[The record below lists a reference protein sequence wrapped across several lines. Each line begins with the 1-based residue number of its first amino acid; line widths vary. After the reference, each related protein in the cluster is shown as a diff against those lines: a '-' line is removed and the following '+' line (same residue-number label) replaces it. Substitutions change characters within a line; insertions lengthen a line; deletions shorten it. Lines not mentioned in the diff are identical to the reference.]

1 MSTADVVKQHGDFF
15 PSFFHCQTI
24 SYIIISMHP
33 LSTFPALLSW
43 GLVAP
48 LLLRLGVGV
57 LRLFAGVERY
67 KKEYSWLSIFYV
79 GSSLLLILGL
89 YTQIASIVAILL
101 IKFDFYME
109 RKAGRLS
116 PEKNALTVLMVIIL
130 ISLLFTGPGF
140 WAFDLP
146 L

>member
-1 MSTADVVKQHGDFF
+1 
-15 PSFFHCQTI
+15 
-24 SYIIISMHP
+24 MHP

-79 GSSLLLILGL
+79 GSSLLLTLGL